1 MTRREKILPW
11 INTNGV
17 GLEIGPGP
25 YPVLPKSG
33 GYSVEIVD
41 CEPREK
47 LLEKFRAYKSSHS
60 IEEVDHLWS
69 GQTYAELTGK
79 TNHYD
84 WIVACHVIEHTPD
97 LIAFLKDCETVL
109 NERGVLALV
118 VPDKRYCFDHFR
130 PLTGLARIVDSHA
143 NQNRIHSEGTAA
155 EYFMQV
161 VSRGKQN
168 DWPGFSLGQFAFI
181 HTPQEAIH
189 AIRAIREERQFL
201 DLHAWCFVPSSFRL
215 LMHDLYL
222 LGYTRLQ
229 ELAFYQT
236 EDCEFTLL
244 LGKEGKGPQVS
255 RLELNQRIQQEC
267 REPWVLQK
275 LWWRVYTKLKN
286 LSCRMGNI
294 FRRK

>member
-1 MTRREKILPW
+1 
-11 INTNGV
+11 
-17 GLEIGPGP
+17 
-25 YPVLPKSG
+25 
-33 GYSVEIVD
+33 VD

-161 VSRGKQN
+161 VSRGGQN
-168 DWPGFSLGQFAFI
+168 DWQSFSTQPFAHI
-181 HTPQEAIH
+181 HTSEEALKAMG
-189 AIRAIREERQFL
+189 AIAGEKLFM

-215 LMHDLYL
+215 LMNDLYL
-222 LGYTRLQ
+222 LGYTQLR
-229 ELAFYQT
+229 EVAFYPT
-236 EDCEFTLL
+236 EGCEFTVL
-244 LGKEGKGPQVS
+244 LGRSGQGPGFHGW
-255 RLELNQRIQQEC
+255 N
-267 REPWVLQK
+267 
-275 LWWRVYTKLKN
+275 
-286 LSCRMGNI
+286 
-294 FRRK
+294 